1 MLCSIN
7 SVCLCVFSM
16 PNTRAH
22 AHTHTH
28 THLFPDL
35 NSTLLTP
42 GVPVESSWAAL
53 PLTEISTCCLGTASA
68 RLISDRNQSSRHKP
82 SSTYYVFEG
91 APTACRK
98 NAHTHTHT
106 LTYTNRKSL
115 KTTRR
120 LRLDVSFF
128 FFFDGKQSAK
138 TERNHLTEREN
149 VTVCIRRPCTFDTR
163 EWGGVEVHFEGEGR
177 TIIKACF
184 WKTQRNLGTRC
195 SLWLKTNWFLLST
208 SHDLTYQEA

>member
-106 LTYTNRKSL
+106 HTHTHLHKQKKPENNTQAAAWCFL
-115 KTTRR
+115 
-120 LRLDVSFF
+120 FF
-128 FFFDGKQSAK
+128 FLMANKVQRQK
-138 TERNHLTEREN
+138 EIIWQKERMWQCVFGGLVLLTPASEA
-149 VTVCIRRPCTFDTR
+149 VLKCTL
-163 EWGGVEVHFEGEGR
+163 
-177 TIIKACF
+177 KARAE
-184 WKTQRNLGTRC
+184 Q
-195 SLWLKTNWFLLST
+195 
-208 SHDLTYQEA
+208 

>member
-98 NAHTHTHT
+98 NAHTHTLT

-128 FFFDGKQSAK
+128 FFLMANKVQRQK
-138 TERNHLTEREN
+138 EIIWQKERMWQCVFGGLVLLTPASEA
-149 VTVCIRRPCTFDTR
+149 VLKCTL
-163 EWGGVEVHFEGEGR
+163 
-177 TIIKACF
+177 KARAE
-184 WKTQRNLGTRC
+184 Q
-195 SLWLKTNWFLLST
+195 
-208 SHDLTYQEA
+208 